1 MKNKKYNVNDFRLWK
16 NDGRKWYFYS
26 TVFSLE
32 NKQSLSYQ
40 NALRLIDKGWI
51 PYQANQHPETGY
63 PLKLEGS
70 YEELENIINQDTNL
84 ILAGKFASEF
94 INRTPEEKK
103 KKQEILHQDDVKF
116 LEDVEKKALAI
127 AIERFKKG
135 LSVPPHLAAKVIQEV
150 LG

>member
-1 MKNKKYNVNDFRLWK
+1 MRTKKYSVNDFRLWK
-16 NDGRKWYFYS
+16 NDGKWYFYS

-40 NALRLIDKGWI
+40 NALRLIDRGWI
-51 PYQANQHPETGY
+51 PYQASQHPETGY

-103 KKQEILHQDDVKF
+103 KKQELHQDDVSF

-135 LSVPPHLAAKVIQEV
+135 LSVPPHLAAKVIKEV